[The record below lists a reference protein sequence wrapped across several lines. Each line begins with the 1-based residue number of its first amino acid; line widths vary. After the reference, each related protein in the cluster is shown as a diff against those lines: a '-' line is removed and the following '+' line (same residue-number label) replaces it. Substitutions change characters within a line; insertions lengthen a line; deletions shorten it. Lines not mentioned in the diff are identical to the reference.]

1 MPVKKQMS
9 AAKLKQSLSGA
20 HTSRGVSVCHCLSN
34 KQHRGETQSYVF
46 GLQLS
51 KAHTWLECFPQ

>member
-51 KAHTWLECFPQ
+51 KAHT